1 MDSKGCHVMD
11 SVNGWVD
18 QARKQ
23 RELDFEPKYGPIQP
37 RTDLR
42 CFRREMIEELLDA
55 LNYAQWA
62 KEKGEINRFQWKR
75 LDNGLRIALRLIEM
89 DCIDFWWW
97 KLEAPKPLDMEGDHE
112 RLFHGQ

>member
-1 MDSKGCHVMD
+1 MDS
-11 SVNGWVD
+11 WID

-23 RELDFEPKYGPIQP
+23 RELDFEPEHGPIRP
-37 RTDLR
+37 RSDSR

-55 LNYAQWA
+55 LNYNDWA
-62 KEKGEINRFQWKR
+62 KAKGEVNRHQWKR
-75 LDNGLRIALRLIEM
+75 LDNGLRIALHLIEM

-97 KLEAPKPLDMEGDHE
+97 KLEALKPLDEEEGHE